1 MQSRCEQVE
10 CDPAQFITF
19 PTPCRFKL
27 EDQELIRSYIDRFH
41 PESCEFNFSNLF
53 CWQEVYDYSWFLFKG
68 RLVIYDGVDKC
79 GFMPLGE
86 AFLPDELRDLS
97 YHLICMGF
105 GPDIS
110 ISTRKYVDAFPD
122 IDRFYTIRS
131 ERDHAEY
138 IYRVDRLVDLT
149 GVKLHKKRN
158 LISQF
163 KRRNP
168 DYSVRPLK
176 ADDFSIALDFAR
188 HIIETGKKPSKDLE
202 DEFKAIERAFDHFDS
217 LGFEGIV
224 LRVKNR
230 MVAFCVF
237 SRLNHDTY
245 NIQFEK
251 SDLAFK
257 GAAQVINQETAK
269 YLLNKCVY
277 VNREQDLGIKGLR
290 QAKLSYEPERLII
303 PQTLIFKTDI

>member
-1 MQSRCEQVE
+1 MKARCDKVE
-10 CDPAQFITF
+10 CDPGQLITF
-19 PTPCRFKL
+19 SIPCRFKL
-27 EDQELIRSYIDRFH
+27 EDQSLIRSYIDRFH

-53 CWQEVYDYSWFLFKG
+53 CWQEIYDDSWFIFRG
-68 RLVIYDGVDKC
+68 RLVIYEGVNNC

-86 AFLPDELRDLS
+86 AFSPDDLKDLS
-97 YHLICMGF
+97 HHLICMGF
-105 GPDIS
+105 EPDIS
-110 ISTRKYVDAFPD
+110 ILPREYVDAYPD
-122 IDRFYTIRS
+122 IERFYTIRE

-138 IYRVDRLVDLT
+138 IYRVDSLAELN

-176 ADDFSIALDFAR
+176 IDDLPIARDFAR
-188 HIIETGKKPSKDLE
+188 HIIEIREKASQDLE
-202 DEFKAIERAFDHFDS
+202 DEFKAIERAFDNFDS
-217 LGFEGIV
+217 LGFEGV
-224 LRVKNR
+224 GLWVNDR

-251 SDLAFK
+251 SDLSFK

-269 YLLNKCVY
+269 FLQNKCVY

-290 QAKLSYEPERLII
+290 QAKLSYEPERLIV
-303 PQTLIFKTDI
+303 PHTLIFKT

>member
-1 MQSRCEQVE
+1 MKARCDQVE
-10 CDPAQFITF
+10 CDPGQLITF
-19 PTPCRFKL
+19 PIPCRFKL
-27 EDQELIRSYIDRFH
+27 EDQSLIRSYIDRFH

-53 CWQEVYDYSWFLFKG
+53 CWQEIYDYSWFIFKG
-68 RLVIYDGVDKC
+68 RLVIYEGVNKC

-86 AFLPDELRDLS
+86 AFLPDELKDLS
-97 YHLICMGF
+97 HHLIGMGF
-105 GPDIS
+105 EPDIS
-110 ISTRKYVDAFPD
+110 IYPREYVDAYPD
-122 IDRFYTIRS
+122 IERFYTIRE

-138 IYRVDRLVDLT
+138 IYRVDSLAELT
-149 GVKLHKKRN
+149 GTKLHKKRN

-176 ADDFSIALDFAR
+176 ADDLPIARDFAR
-188 HIIETGKKPSKDLE
+188 HIIETREKPSQDLE
-202 DEFKAIERAFDHFDS
+202 DEFKAIERAFDNFDS
-217 LGFEGIV
+217 LGFEGIALWV
-224 LRVKNR
+224 NDRL
-230 MVAFCVF
+230 VAFCVF
-237 SRLNHDTY
+237 SRLTHDTY

-269 YLLNKCVY
+269 FLQNKCVY

-303 PQTLIFKTDI
+303 PQTLIFKK

>member
-1 MQSRCEQVE
+1 
-10 CDPAQFITF
+10 
-19 PTPCRFKL
+19 
-27 EDQELIRSYIDRFH
+27 
-41 PESCEFNFSNLF
+41 
-53 CWQEVYDYSWFLFKG
+53 
-68 RLVIYDGVDKC
+68 
-79 GFMPLGE
+79 MPLGE

-97 YHLICMGF
+97 HHMICRGF

-110 ISTRKYVDAFPD
+110 IFPREYVDAYPA
-122 IDRFYTIRS
+122 IERFYTIRE

-138 IYRVDRLVDLT
+138 IYRIDRLVDLT

-163 KRRNP
+163 KRQNP
-168 DYSVRPLK
+168 DYSVSPLK
-176 ADDFSIALDFAR
+176 ADDLPIARDFVR
-188 HIIETGKKPSKDLE
+188 HILETGKKPSKDLE
-202 DEFKAIERAFDHFDS
+202 DEFKAIEKAFDHFDS
-217 LGFEGIV
+217 LGFEGV
-224 LRVKNR
+224 GLRVKNR

-237 SRLNHDTY
+237 SRLTHDTY

-251 SDLAFK
+251 SDMAFK

-269 YLLNKCVY
+269 YLQNKCVY

-303 PQTLIFKTDI
+303 PQTLIFKT